1 MKGRTEGCMNV
12 YIDKH
17 TEIQKYAVTDGC
29 TVRYMSKKIDRQRV
43 RQTDKQTEMQTDRKA
58 WTDRIQSGKN
68 EGIQIPSTFLSNN
81 LTSSYPQTTDFGQS
95 SEQPVRKKV
104 R

>member
-1 MKGRTEGCMNV
+1 MNV

-17 TEIQKYAVTDGC
+17 TEIQKYAVTDRC
-29 TVRYMSKKIDRQRV
+29 TVRYRNKKIDRQTV

-58 WTDRIQSGKN
+58 GTDRIQSKKTRD
-68 EGIQIPSTFLSNN
+68 IQIPSTFLSNN

-95 SEQPVRKKV
+95 SEQPVKKKV